1 MSQSGERPRNQSPL
15 ASLRRRVRKAR
26 KNWLLSFL
34 IDFVVIVGTAM
45 VLSVAIKA
53 FLIRSFYIPSGSML
67 ETLQINDRIIVNVT
81 SPELTPINRGDIIVF
96 RDPGGWLG
104 AIPKS
109 PKEPIQ
115 ELSDFVLGTFGITAP
130 DSAEHLVKR
139 VIGLPG
145 DSVVC
150 CDSDG
155 KLTIN
160 GQPIEEP
167 YIGSNKP
174 SELEFSVTVPEGHYW
189 VMGDNRPN
197 STDSR
202 YHIDLP
208 TGGFVPSSVVVG
220 TAFVISWPLE
230 NWTWLGSFPEVF
242 VDVPNP

>member
-1 MSQSGERPRNQSPL
+1 
-15 ASLRRRVRKAR
+15 LRRAR

-34 IDFVVIVGTAM
+34 IDFVIIVGTAM

-81 SPELTPINRGDIIVF
+81 SPQVTPINRGDIVVF

-104 AIPKS
+104 AIPKT

-145 DSVVC
+145 DRVVC
-150 CDSDG
+150 CDADG

-160 GQPIEEP
+160 GQPILET
-167 YIGSNKP
+167 YIGSGKP
-174 SELEFSVTVPEGHYW
+174 SELEFSVTVPAGHYW

-220 TAFVISWPLE
+220 TAFLISWPLE
-230 NWTWLGSFPEVF
+230 NWTWLGNYPEVF
-242 VDVPNP
+242 IDVPKP